1 MLKIIL
7 AFFALKTMGDATF
20 YDGYDAKTPLNVEI
34 KAEEQMPEYQRT
46 HLYFDSLP
54 GERVPTFL
62 TRPVKFEGKLPC
74 IIFLHGIGQDKDF
87 LDEITTPFNKN
98 GFAMTSFDQLNRGER
113 RLPKDAGY
121 LAQGQAFRRRAAAT
135 VIDTRRLV
143 DYLQSRDDIDPQRIY
158 LVGASYGAITGST
171 AAAFEPRLKAV
182 VLIYGGAD
190 IDKLLSA
197 PLIAD
202 NSRGLLGLLKPI
214 ARFYLDV
221 SDPARYV
228 GKISPRPVLLQNGS
242 RDQLV
247 DPRAGKAL
255 QNACKEPK
263 EITWYDSDHIGLDY
277 EVVLQVLDEALNWL
291 LKQDG
296 RAAA

>member
-7 AFFALKTMGDATF
+7 AFIAFKALGDATF
-20 YDGYDAKTPLNVEI
+20 YNGYDAKTPLNVEI
-34 KAEEQMPEYQRT
+34 KAEEQMPDYQRT
-46 HLYFDSLP
+46 HLYFDSMP
-54 GERVPTFL
+54 GERVPTIL
-62 TRPVKFEGKLPC
+62 TRPLDFDGKIPC

-87 LDEITTPFNKN
+87 LDEITAPFSKN
-98 GFAMTSFDQLNRGER
+98 GFAMASFDQLNCGER
-113 RLPKDAGY
+113 RLPRDAGY

-135 VIDTRRLV
+135 VNDTRRLV
-143 DYLQSRDDIDPQRIY
+143 DYLQSREDIDPERIY

-171 AAAFEPRLKAV
+171 ATAFEPRIKAV
-182 VLIYGGAD
+182 VLVYGGGNL
-190 IDKLLSA
+190 DKLLSA

-202 NSRGLLGLLKPI
+202 NSKGLIGIAKPI
-214 ARFYLDV
+214 AKFYLGV
-221 SDPARYV
+221 SDPIRYV

-255 QNACKEPK
+255 QDACKEPK
-263 EITWYDSDHIGLDY
+263 EITWYESDHIGLDR
-277 EVVLQVLDEALNWL
+277 EVVLQVLDEALQWL